1 MGQLLD
7 VLDVVEE
14 VMTLNLFNTPTDNL
28 NDEMDEADMET
39 NLTTEEVEENTNMNA
54 NMNKINDHSGD
65 ERMET
70 CT

>member
-1 MGQLLD
+1 MGQLPD

-14 VMTLNLFNTPTDNL
+14 AMTLNHFNTPTN
-28 NDEMDEADMET
+28 NPNNEMDEVDMET
-39 NLTTEEVEENTNMNA
+39 NLTAKDVEENA

-70 CT
+70 HTKTK